1 MSFFEWNLRR
11 SDVALHREI
20 KNALMLPEFILNIA
34 KNRGFDSYPSMMEFT
49 YPQLYSLP
57 SPFALAGVDVAVE
70 RIRQAISRNEKI
82 LIFGDK
88 DADGVTSTSIMHRI
102 LTRFHGDVSFR
113 VPEGDEHYGIS
124 YSALDSAKSQGVSL
138 VITVDC
144 GITAV
149 KECQYAKELGIDVII
164 TDHHEPLDELPE
176 AIALINPKLNDYP
189 FPYLAGA
196 GVALKLAHALGESYL
211 LEDYNKELVFFDLET
226 TGLDPEQDDIIEIA
240 AVISKNGVVVREFQC
255 LVKTDKV
262 LSPKIVEITNIT
274 QKMLDSY
281 GIDIKD
287 ALTQFLEFIGDREL
301 VGHNIIGF
309 DMKFLQIGLQ
319 RHLQKQITNTPV
331 DTLNISNVMF
341 KSLKSKALFAV
352 GEFLGIYVDQTKL
365 HRALTDVKLNAEV
378 YRRMNIYRSRPIQQI
393 LSELLPLAAIGTV
406 ADIMP
411 LIGENRTIVR
421 VGTEKNQIN
430 FTTTGLTALLRRLKI
445 MDTIDSKAIGW
456 TLGPIINSPGRLGQ
470 ASLVVDLLTSTSINK
485 ANELVEELIKK
496 DLERKN
502 LVTSLE
508 EEVINSTNADDIAT
522 QKHVFITSN
531 NISRGLTGLI
541 ATKLTNQFQ
550 VPVIIIAL
558 GDDGGASGSVRSTG
572 SFDVV
577 EFLQHVSH
585 LFSQFGGH
593 KAAGGFVISQENIP
607 AFKNSI
613 TEYMSNWTSSNLKN
627 PLDIDIE
634 LTDLALLNVKNINY
648 IQNLFNPIG
657 SKNPYPNFLV
667 KGAILLEQKYIGKN
681 KEHMTFVFQKGKSS
695 FNVIAWGFAKR
706 WEELKHHEKFDLVG
720 TPEINDWNNLQEI
733 RLQLIDIDGK

>member
-57 SPFALAGVDVAVE
+57 SPFALADVDVAVE

-124 YSALDSAKSQGVSL
+124 NSALDSAKSQGVSL

-176 AIALINPKLNDYP
+176 ALALINPKLNDYP

-240 AVISKNGVVVREFQC
+240 AVISKNGVVIREFQC

-274 QKMLDSY
+274 QKMLDSD

-287 ALTQFLEFIGDREL
+287 ALTQFLEFIGDRDL

-309 DMKFLQIGLQ
+309 DMKFLHIGLQ
-319 RHLQKQITNTPV
+319 RHLQKQIINTPI

-341 KSLKSKALFAV
+341 KSLKSKALFSV

-445 MDTIDSKAIGW
+445 MDTIDSKTIGW

-558 GDDGGASGSVRSTG
+558 GDDGSASGSVRSTG

-667 KGAILLEQKYIGKN
+667 KGAILVEQKYIGKN
-681 KEHMTFVFQKGKSS
+681 KEHMTFVFQKGKST